1 MSLISWI
8 SSIINTVLP
17 LLKDLWADWGI
28 HFLVTASITC
38 EIFLTILGIRRK
50 YMTLNLAVRFII
62 WASYLLLSFI
72 VKIAL
77 GKLTDVHIVD
87 PENPS
92 YDVELQALFAP
103 VLLMQ
108 LGYPDGITA
117 YAVEDNRLGLRQ
129 ILNIGAAIV
138 LVVRIIIRCWDSSSP
153 VSRLYL
159 PFFIAGLTKSALW
172 VWALKS
178 VYDDNS
184 IVNAENIPKL
194 AAKEAFVN
202 AEDLPEAAAEMETSV
217 PLRLFPLD
225 KKFDSAKDILKAYF
239 RFDCLK
245 PHLVNWPYHP
255 VFISRDWMSIDRYPA
270 NSAFTLNEIEL
281 NFMFDVLYTKAPI
294 LYTKRGL
301 IARFFGFF
309 CLVSALCGFAVIF
322 RNAFLIDMYITY
334 TYALLLAVTG
344 LELYQITT
352 LAFSDWAVVMM
363 VMNLR
368 MPLLLRLL
376 PPLADRCMKK
386 KRWSRSLGQLNL
398 LEHCLSYKERPKPI
412 RKVLDWFS
420 KKEIF
425 SCHWLRYRQPMPGC
439 LRALVIRKMAELE
452 EKRKYLPFEEKGKW
466 TLEIYGIQEKQG
478 LSSSIAAKF
487 TKSII
492 IWHIATETL
501 HSLEIEKSDAFR
513 GSKLLSEYLIYL
525 LALHPQ
531 ILSLPTTDIT
541 LEHACCTLRL
551 FLRYRD
557 YKEAISMLSSVDE
570 DVIPLFV
577 EPSNATRITRDWH
590 MLLEVQKLVADL
602 RTISNKWEIISSMW
616 VEMLCYA
623 AYKCPV
629 YHHAKRLRRG
639 GELITLVWLLLAHKT
654 DKFPYENP
662 EACLKIPEI
671 SLLGRRFF

>member
-1 MSLISWI
+1 MSFISQI
-8 SSIINTVLP
+8 SSIINTMLP
-17 LLKDLWADWGI
+17 LLKDLWGGWGI
-28 HFLVTASITC
+28 HFLVTASIAC

-50 YMTLNLAVRFII
+50 YMTLNLARFII
-62 WASYLLLSFI
+62 WASYLLLSYI

-77 GKLTDVHIVD
+77 GKLTAVHID
-87 PENPS
+87 DHENLC
-92 YDVELQALFAP
+92 YDVELEGLFAP

-117 YAVEDNRLGLRQ
+117 YAVEDNRLGMRQ
-129 ILNIGAAIV
+129 ILNIGASIV
-138 LVVRIIIRCWDSSSP
+138 IVVRILIRCWESSSP
-153 VSRLYL
+153 VSRLYF
-159 PFFIAGLTKSALW
+159 PFFIAGLIKSALW
-172 VWALKS
+172 VWALRS
-178 VYDDNS
+178 VYDENS
-184 IVNAENIPKL
+184 I
-194 AAKEAFVN
+194 VN
-202 AEDLPEAAAEMETSV
+202 AEDLPEAAAEMEPSV
-217 PLRLFPLD
+217 PLRMLPLD

-255 VFISRDWMSIDRYPA
+255 VFISRDWMSIDSYPA
-270 NSAFTLNEIEL
+270 NHAFTLNEIEL

-322 RNAFLIDMYITY
+322 RNAFLIDMNITY
-334 TYALLLAVTG
+334 TYALLLAVTC

-352 LAFSDWAVVMM
+352 LAFSDWVVVYMGR
-363 VMNLR
+363 NLK
-368 MPLLLRLL
+368 MPLFLRLL
-376 PPLADRCMKK
+376 PFLADRCMKK
-386 KRWSRSLGQLNL
+386 KRWSRSTGQLNL

-420 KKEIF
+420 EKEIF
-425 SCHWLRYRQPMPGC
+425 SCHWLHSRQPMPGC
-439 LRALVIRKMAELE
+439 LRALLLRKMAELE
-452 EKRKYLPFEEKGKW
+452 KKRKYLPFEEKGKW

-513 GSKLLSEYLIYL
+513 GSKLLSEYMIYL
-525 LALHPQ
+525 LALHPH
-531 ILSLPTTDIT
+531 ILSLPTTDTT

-551 FLRYRD
+551 FLRSRD

-577 EPSNATRITRDWH
+577 VPSNATRITRDWH

-602 RTISNKWEIISSMW
+602 RTISNKWEIISSIW